1 MSTVACER
9 NLPLK
14 VEKQGIVSILGSNT
28 QAAKPPAAASFRRTL
43 SADMSSK
50 KWLAENGLTKHPVMK
65 RVSSSAQLSLIS
77 AIDHHSSSSEGE
89 EEESYGKKSNQIPKQ
104 EDVWTSIVSQKKTEK
119 LPPPYVHPL
128 VKKSSSSLC
137 SKSLEICTESLGS
150 ETGSDKVTSESLG
163 SETGFDKVT
172 LCEPLETGSEV
183 NASGKVLEPP
193 QEKERSQGS
202 FLRKTPAVAKYNS
215 STASN
220 KKMQSKSFPP
230 PIPLLAGSSE
240 RPSLHMHS
248 HRENGRFVLEA
259 ISVPSTKKLQAHRQD
274 GRLRL
279 TLIQP
284 PTCQQ
289 HVQQPDR
296 DKAVIFDQKG
306 YKIEDNLEDVFDI
319 LAQKDDENDDDETTE
334 EIEEELDEFQETVME
349 HAVPKKAR
357 GVINIHRSALMMKKI
372 MGLENQNPKW
382 SPTFNHAAANVE
394 TKHEDEKKIT
404 LPQSLPPRPR
414 TTRSMPTIPP
424 PATSFN
430 AYEYFWRP
438 KPATT
443 GLKDP
448 LTHCPA
454 LKNDTGNNIV
464 ASNKPKSYE
473 QQELLALRNC
483 KKARRSLLSWDA
495 YCIAT
500 T

>member
-14 VEKQGIVSILGSNT
+14 VEKQGLVSILGSNT

-50 KWLAENGLTKHPVMK
+50 KWLAENGFAKHPVMK
-65 RVSSSAQLSLIS
+65 RVASSAQLSLIS
-77 AIDHHSSSSEGE
+77 AIDHQSSSSEGE
-89 EEESYGKKSNQIPKQ
+89 EEEFYGKKSNQIPKQ
-104 EDVWTSIVSQKKTEK
+104 DDVWSSIVSQKKTEE
-119 LPPPYVHPL
+119 LPTYVHPL

-150 ETGSDKVTSESLG
+150 ETGSDKVT
-163 SETGFDKVT
+163 
-172 LCEPLETGSEV
+172 LCEPLEIGSEV
-183 NASGKVLEPP
+183 NAGKVQELPQP
-193 QEKERSQGS
+193 LPQQEKERSQGS
-202 FLRKTPAVAKYNS
+202 FFGKTPAVAKYNNP
-215 STASN
+215 TASN

-248 HRENGRFVLEA
+248 HRENGRLVLEA

-284 PTCQQ
+284 PTGQQ

-296 DKAVIFDQKG
+296 DKAVVFDQKG

-319 LAQKDDENDDDETTE
+319 LEQEDDENDVHKDDETIE
-334 EIEEELDEFQETVME
+334 EIEKELDEFQETVME
-349 HAVPKKAR
+349 HIVPGKAR

-372 MGLENQNPKW
+372 IGLENQNPKW
-382 SPTFNHAAANVE
+382 SPKFNHAAAKVE
-394 TKHEDEKKIT
+394 TKHEDEKKTT

-414 TTRSMPTIPP
+414 TTRSMPTTPP
-424 PATSFN
+424 PAASFN

-443 GLKDP
+443 GLKSP
-448 LTHCPA
+448 LTHLSS
-454 LKNDTGNNIV
+454 LKNDTDNNIV
-464 ASNKPKSYE
+464 ATNKPKSYE
-473 QQELLALRNC
+473 QQELLVLRNC

>member
-50 KWLAENGLTKHPVMK
+50 KWLADNGLIKHPVMK
-65 RVSSSAQLSLIS
+65 RVTSSAQLSFIS

-89 EEESYGKKSNQIPKQ
+89 EVEFYGKTSNQIPKQ
-104 EDVWTSIVSQKKTEK
+104 DDVWSSIVSQKKTEE

-128 VKKSSSSLC
+128 LKKSSSSLC

-150 ETGSDKVTSESLG
+150 ETGSDKVT
-163 SETGFDKVT
+163 
-172 LCEPLETGSEV
+172 LCEPLETDSEV
-183 NASGKVLEPP
+183 NAYGKVLELLQPLAQ
-193 QEKERSQGS
+193 QEKERSQGP
-202 FLRKTPAVAKYNS
+202 FFGKTPAIGKYGN

-230 PIPLLAGSSE
+230 PIPYLAGSSE

-248 HRENGRFVLEA
+248 HRENGRLVLEA

-284 PTCQQ
+284 PTTQQ
-289 HVQQPDR
+289 HAQQPDR
-296 DKAVIFDQKG
+296 DKAVIFDTEG
-306 YKIEDNLEDVFDI
+306 YKIEDNFEDVFDM
-319 LAQKDDENDDDETTE
+319 LGPEDDEIDVRRDDETTE
-334 EIEEELDEFQETVME
+334 EIEEELNESQETVMV
-349 HAVPKKAR
+349 HAVPEKVR
-357 GVINIHRSALMMKKI
+357 GVINIHRSALLMKKT
-372 MGLENQNPKW
+372 MGLENQIPKW
-382 SPTFNHAAANVE
+382 SPKFNHGAVEVE
-394 TKHEDEKKIT
+394 TKHEDEKKTT

-414 TTRSMPTIPP
+414 TTRSMPTRPP
-424 PATSFN
+424 PAASFN

-443 GLKDP
+443 GLKSP
-448 LTHCPA
+448 PIHCSA
-454 LKNDTGNNIV
+454 LKNNTDNNIL
-464 ASNKPKSYE
+464 ATNKPKSYG
-473 QQELLALRNC
+473 QQELLVLRNC